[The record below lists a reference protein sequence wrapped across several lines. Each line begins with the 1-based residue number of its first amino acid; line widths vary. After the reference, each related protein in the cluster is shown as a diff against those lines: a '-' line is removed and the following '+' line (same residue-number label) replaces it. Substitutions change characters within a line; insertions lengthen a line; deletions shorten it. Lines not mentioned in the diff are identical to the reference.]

1 MALAG
6 YVWKPVVFVEMK
18 KLGGNLRRPFA
29 HLAKSA
35 GSLAGLIEKKQAAA
49 NSVLLKPDLSRL
61 NAPERKP
68 ALKCMRCGCAGGL
81 PGIC

>member
-1 MALAG
+1 
-6 YVWKPVVFVEMK
+6 
-18 KLGGNLRRPFA
+18 
-29 HLAKSA
+29 
-35 GSLAGLIEKKQAAA
+35 
-49 NSVLLKPDLSRL
+49 LSRL